1 MDLSF
6 SLRPLSPASP
16 PSSRPAQDRVP
27 RWVCWGG
34 SCAGL
39 EEKVRWWL
47 EREVRLP
54 GEGWGSWGWSSHGPL
69 PLGPA
74 LMVGSLGGSGE
85 SVGGRK
91 LGTRVGFM
99 ERPRPLSFSPR
110 PPGAGCGAQ
119 SLVFC
124 QGSQQA
130 AVSHTQTTNSPSWFS
145 TPAGRCLLEAG
156 ALGRQRLPAAEV
168 GRGLE
173 ERPQR
178 RGQKPPP
185 PPPASPRSAGLRHA
199 RASDS
204 KEADYI
210 MQLDSLLASSIPP
223 QSGLEGGAA
232 VLWFPGPRGHCDHP
246 PA

>member
-16 PSSRPAQDRVP
+16 PSSHPAQDRVP
-27 RWVCWGG
+27 RWVCWCG

-54 GEGWGSWGWSSHGPL
+54 GEGWGSWGWSSHGPF

-74 LMVGSLGGSGE
+74 LMMGSLGGSGE

-91 LGTRVGFM
+91 LGTRMGFM

-110 PPGAGCGAQ
+110 PQVPGAEPRAWFSAREASRPLFHTLRQQTALPGSQPLLGGACSKLGHLEGSACLPRRLAEVWRRGRKGGDKSRLPLPQPLPAVLGCG
-119 SLVFC
+119 
-124 QGSQQA
+124 G
-130 AVSHTQTTNSPSWFS
+130 
-145 TPAGRCLLEAG
+145 
-156 ALGRQRLPAAEV
+156 
-168 GRGLE
+168 
-173 ERPQR
+173 
-178 RGQKPPP
+178 
-185 PPPASPRSAGLRHA
+185 A